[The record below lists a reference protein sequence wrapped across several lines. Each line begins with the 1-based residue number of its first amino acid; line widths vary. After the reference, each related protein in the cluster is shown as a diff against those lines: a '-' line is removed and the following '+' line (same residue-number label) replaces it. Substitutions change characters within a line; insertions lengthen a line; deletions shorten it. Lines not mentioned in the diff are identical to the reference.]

1 VALLN
6 SQRDGSLVVMVVL
19 VFYSTCEYGLCEEEG
34 VWPARLGEY
43 PLTLPRAH
51 GVPLRVGR
59 AKAPPK
65 DRDTSGFDENDAT
78 LSGIPGKMHRP
89 A

>member
-1 VALLN
+1 
-6 SQRDGSLVVMVVL
+6 MVVR
-19 VFYSTCEYGLCEEEG
+19 FHPEYGLSEEEV
-34 VWPARLGEY
+34 VWRARLGEY

-59 AKAPPK
+59 AEAPPK